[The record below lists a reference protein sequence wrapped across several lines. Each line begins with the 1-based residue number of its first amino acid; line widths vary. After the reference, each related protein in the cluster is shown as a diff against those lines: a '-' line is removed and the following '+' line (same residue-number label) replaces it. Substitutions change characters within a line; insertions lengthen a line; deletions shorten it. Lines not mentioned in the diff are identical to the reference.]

1 MSLGILSPRTEIL
14 QRLLQFG
21 PKSLTD
27 ASQAAVGVALT
38 VLILATALV
47 APLVYVAFYATNYSF
62 FQKVV
67 VVLVSLILAV
77 AAVAAVGCMGGAKR
91 IQAVMSPHAQRVGRM
106 TGCRQG
112 TASLLL

>member
-38 VLILATALV
+38 VLILAIALV
-47 APLVYVAFYATNYSF
+47 APLVYVAFYATNYTF

-77 AAVAAVGCMGGAKR
+77 AAGGGLLVLLGGR
-91 IQAVMSPHAQRVGRM
+91 RGVMRGWFPRPN
-106 TGCRQG
+106 TWEEN
-112 TASLLL
+112 

>member
-27 ASQAAVGVALT
+27 ASQAAVGAALT
-38 VLILATALV
+38 VLILTIALV
-47 APLVYVAFYATNYSF
+47 APLVYVAFYATNYTF
-62 FQKVV
+62 FQKIV

-77 AAVAAVGCMGGAKR
+77 VAVGVMWVFLRGGEGLCGHGAPVTIPGKDESR
-91 IQAVMSPHAQRVGRM
+91 
-106 TGCRQG
+106 
-112 TASLLL
+112 

>member
-27 ASQAAVGVALT
+27 ASQAAVGAALT
-38 VLILATALV
+38 VLILTIALV
-47 APLVYVAFYATNYSF
+47 APLVYVAFYATNYTF
-62 FQKVV
+62 FQKIV

-77 AAVAAVGCMGGAKR
+77 SPGAGMWVVWGGGRGVMRSLSHRPKHGER
-91 IQAVMSPHAQRVGRM
+91 IQS
-106 TGCRQG
+106 
-112 TASLLL
+112 

>member
-38 VLILATALV
+38 VLILAIALV
-47 APLVYVAFYATNYSF
+47 APLVYVAFYATNYTF

-77 AAVAAVGCMGGAKR
+77 AAVAVFLVLWGG
-91 IQAVMSPHAQRVGRM
+91 GR
-106 TGCRQG
+106 GVFR
-112 TASLLL
+112 ALVPPRHPL